1 MSVRLAPGLCQP
13 ITPSLFRACVREW
26 AVCSGLTDCFS
37 VVGTL
42 ITAPT
47 LSQASASLP
56 PSFFFFLLPLCAAA
70 GSKRA
75 LRWSVMERGRGRTR
89 LESAQRDETTQIWER
104 GRWGTY
110 ERLRAASVSGFVA
123 GEQTCD
129 HAQSWTSL
137 SRDWTVAPVRPRRS
151 GAYNLRRTPERE
163 REAAFIV
170 MYCTAQCAAAGEGG
184 RSGIKARES
193 LREGERKGTHG
204 EREEERRHNECVKIS
219 PAHPEKNSS
228 MCY

>member
-56 PSFFFFLLPLCAAA
+56 PSFFCFPPPAMRCSRLQA
-70 GSKRA
+70 GPA
-75 LRWSVMERGRGRTR
+75 LVRHGARRGRTR

-110 ERLRAASVSGFVA
+110 ERLRAASVSGFMA

>member
-1 MSVRLAPGLCQP
+1 M
-13 ITPSLFRACVREW
+13 
-26 AVCSGLTDCFS
+26 CSGLTDCFS

-56 PSFFFFLLPLCAAA
+56 PSFFFFPPPAMRCSRLQA
-70 GSKRA
+70 GPA
-75 LRWSVMERGRGRTR
+75 LVRHGARRGRTR

-151 GAYNLRRTPERE
+151 GAYNLRHTPERE

-193 LREGERKGTHG
+193 LREGERKGTHR

>member
-1 MSVRLAPGLCQP
+1 M
-13 ITPSLFRACVREW
+13 
-26 AVCSGLTDCFS
+26 CSGLTDCFS

-56 PSFFFFLLPLCAAA
+56 PSFFFFPPPAMRCSRLQA
-70 GSKRA
+70 GPA
-75 LRWSVMERGRGRTR
+75 LVRHGAGRGRTR

-193 LREGERKGTHG
+193 LREGEKKGTHG

>member
-56 PSFFFFLLPLCAAA
+56 PSFFFFPPPAMRCSRLQA
-70 GSKRA
+70 GPA
-75 LRWSVMERGRGRTR
+75 LVRHGARRGRTR

-137 SRDWTVAPVRPRRS
+137 SRDWTVAPVRPRRR

-193 LREGERKGTHG
+193 LREGERKGTHR

>member
-56 PSFFFFLLPLCAAA
+56 PSFFFFPPPAMRCSRLQA
-70 GSKRA
+70 GPA
-75 LRWSVMERGRGRTR
+75 LVRHGARRGRTR

-110 ERLRAASVSGFVA
+110 ERLQAASVSGFMA

-193 LREGERKGTHG
+193 LREGERKGTHR

>member
-1 MSVRLAPGLCQP
+1 MFLRRRDPHYCPHTVTSICFP
-13 ITPSLFRACVREW
+13 PSLF
-26 AVCSGLTDCFS
+26 
-37 VVGTL
+37 
-42 ITAPT
+42 
-47 LSQASASLP
+47 
-56 PSFFFFLLPLCAAA
+56 FFFPPPAMRCSRLQA
-70 GSKRA
+70 GPA
-75 LRWSVMERGRGRTR
+75 LVRHGARRGRTR

-137 SRDWTVAPVRPRRS
+137 SRDWTVAPVRPRRR
-151 GAYNLRRTPERE
+151 GAYNLRCTPERE

-193 LREGERKGTHG
+193 LREGERKGTHR

>member
-56 PSFFFFLLPLCAAA
+56 PSFFFFPPPAMRCSRLQA
-70 GSKRA
+70 GPA
-75 LRWSVMERGRGRTR
+75 LVRHGAGRGRTR
-89 LESAQRDETTQIWER
+89 LESAQRDETTQIWEH

-110 ERLRAASVSGFVA
+110 EHLRAASVSGFVA

-163 REAAFIV
+163 RERGSFYSDV
-170 MYCTAQCAAAGEGG
+170 LHCPVCSGWG
-184 RSGIKARES
+184 RREV
-193 LREGERKGTHG
+193 RD
-204 EREEERRHNECVKIS
+204 
-219 PAHPEKNSS
+219 
-228 MCY
+228 

>member
-1 MSVRLAPGLCQP
+1 MFLRRRDPHYCPHTVTSICFP
-13 ITPSLFRACVREW
+13 PSLF
-26 AVCSGLTDCFS
+26 
-37 VVGTL
+37 
-42 ITAPT
+42 
-47 LSQASASLP
+47 
-56 PSFFFFLLPLCAAA
+56 FFFPPPAMRCSRLQA
-70 GSKRA
+70 GPA
-75 LRWSVMERGRGRTR
+75 LVRHGARRGRTR

-110 ERLRAASVSGFVA
+110 ERLRAASVSGFMA

-137 SRDWTVAPVRPRRS
+137 SRDWTVAPVRPRRR
-151 GAYNLRRTPERE
+151 GAYNLRCTPERE

-193 LREGERKGTHG
+193 LREGERKGTHR

>member
-1 MSVRLAPGLCQP
+1 MFLRRRDPHYCPHTVTSICFP
-13 ITPSLFRACVREW
+13 PSLF
-26 AVCSGLTDCFS
+26 
-37 VVGTL
+37 
-42 ITAPT
+42 
-47 LSQASASLP
+47 
-56 PSFFFFLLPLCAAA
+56 FFFFLLPLCAAA

-163 REAAFIV
+163 RERGSFYSDV
-170 MYCTAQCAAAGEGG
+170 LHCPVCSGWG
-184 RSGIKARES
+184 RREV
-193 LREGERKGTHG
+193 RD
-204 EREEERRHNECVKIS
+204 
-219 PAHPEKNSS
+219 
-228 MCY
+228 

>member
-1 MSVRLAPGLCQP
+1 MRCSRLQAGPALVRHGA
-13 ITPSLFRACVREW
+13 R
-26 AVCSGLTDCFS
+26 
-37 VVGTL
+37 
-42 ITAPT
+42 
-47 LSQASASLP
+47 
-56 PSFFFFLLPLCAAA
+56 
-70 GSKRA
+70 
-75 LRWSVMERGRGRTR
+75 RGRTR
-89 LESAQRDETTQIWER
+89 LESAQRDETTQILER

-110 ERLRAASVSGFVA
+110 ERLRAASVSGFMA

-170 MYCTAQCAAAGEGG
+170 MYCTAQCAAAGERG

-193 LREGERKGTHG
+193 LREGERKGTHR